1 MKTEYMN
8 TESTSGN
15 ILLTGFIFLANLDF
29 TGYIDY
35 AVKAAIGGVIW
46 MGFKIGTD
54 MLSEKIKKKNQ

>member
-1 MKTEYMN
+1 MRTDQMQ

-35 AVKAAIGGVIW
+35 AIKAAIGGV
-46 MGFKIGTD
+46 
-54 MLSEKIKKKNQ
+54 SRSSNKNYK